1 MAAEQDVER
10 SQENTDSRRSSK
22 LEFFPREAL
31 ASSKS
36 PPPNSPRSLTE
47 ASALCVPD
55 EEYTLTEAIRDPP
68 PESQRFVVHLPES
81 LARYLDKFD
90 DPLVQKIQT
99 PLQGRFRS
107 VLMYL
112 AHLVWIPSRLE
123 IAYSV
128 PYFVLMLEQFDKEAI
143 LATFEFTLM
152 AAVAQCGK
160 RFLFRARPFAAG
172 KAEGVFIW
180 GSPTTTSFP
189 SRTVIGATTFLCYM
203 MLALESP
210 AEESQIS
217 WGPRGMG
224 HWGLIAVLILV
235 VSWSRIFTG
244 NHYPSCC
251 ISGFF
256 IGLAVHFAGVLLA
269 RNHIRQC
276 ACEEPGGCSK
286 KKMTSVATLWVCLS
300 VPLGVFIVASLG
312 SEPFAVWRR
321 SYQALSLLI
330 PPLVFVYGF
339 LCPSLSGSVIDV
351 TENHSPSKQTLLTAL
366 ILTSIVSAAA
376 AAPSSTHAIA
386 SSNVVNAAWFLMILV
401 LALLSLITSRLVQ
414 QHEDASV
421 DSGTNV

>member
-1 MAAEQDVER
+1 MAAEQDVEM
-10 SQENTDSRRSSK
+10 SQETTGSRRNSK

-31 ASSKS
+31 ASSQQ
-36 PPPNSPRSLTE
+36 PPPTSPRTLTE

-55 EEYTLTEAIRDPP
+55 EEYTLSSAMRDPP
-68 PESQRFVVHLPES
+68 PESQRFVASLPNS
-81 LARYLDKFD
+81 LVRCLERFD
-90 DPLVQKIQT
+90 DPLVQKIQA

-107 VLMYL
+107 VLIYL

-152 AAVAQCGK
+152 AAVAQCMK

-180 GSPTTTSFP
+180 GSPMTSSFP
-189 SRTVIGATTFLCYM
+189 SRTVIGATTFLCYI
-203 MLALESP
+203 MLAIESP
-210 AEESQIS
+210 AEESQLS
-217 WGPRGMG
+217 WGPRHIS
-224 HWGLIAVLILV
+224 HWALVVALIII

-251 ISGFF
+251 ISGFV
-256 IGLAVHFAGVLLA
+256 IGLAVHFTGVLLA

-276 ACEEPGGCSK
+276 ACEEPGSCSK

-300 VPLGVFIVASLG
+300 VPLGVFVVMSLG
-312 SEPFAVWRR
+312 SEPFSVWRR

-330 PPLVFVYGF
+330 PPLVFIYGF
-339 LCPSLSGSVIDV
+339 LCPSLSGNLIEV
-351 TENHSPSKQTLLTAL
+351 TENHSPSKQTLLTVL

-414 QHEDASV
+414 QHENASV
-421 DSGTNV
+421 DNN